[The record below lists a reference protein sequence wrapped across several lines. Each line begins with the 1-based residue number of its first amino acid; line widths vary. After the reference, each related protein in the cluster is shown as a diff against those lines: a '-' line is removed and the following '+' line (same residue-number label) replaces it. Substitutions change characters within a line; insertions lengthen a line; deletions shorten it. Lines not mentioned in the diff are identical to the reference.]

1 MALIFLLFL
10 ISVGLG
16 YFFFFIYLK
25 KTKKAQEVRL
35 AHLPPMTIFKTF
47 LVQNKSSARI
57 CTMNFP
63 PSQFALSTN
72 LTDRDKLNEI
82 RWLSGRSPH
91 QHNFVCFS
99 TQLANVSAGVPKGLT
114 FESWDTDRNWDSIC
128 QKCDHISW
136 IVCALLLFVH
146 SLPLGLEFFRN
157 GDQKKFAHS
166 LFTAFAGF
174 RMGIQNFPSIK

>member
-57 CTMNFP
+57 CTINFP
-63 PSQFALSTN
+63 PSQFALSNN
-72 LTDRDKLNEI
+72 LTDREI
-82 RWLSGRSPH
+82 SLMKSGGSPAALPRSVRNSAARCTSR
-91 QHNFVCFS
+91 QNRILILASILKILASISKILASILKILASIFFFVF
-99 TQLANVSAGVPKGLT
+99 
-114 FESWDTDRNWDSIC
+114 
-128 QKCDHISW
+128 
-136 IVCALLLFVH
+136 FV
-146 SLPLGLEFFRN
+146 
-157 GDQKKFAHS
+157 
-166 LFTAFAGF
+166 
-174 RMGIQNFPSIK
+174 

>member
-1 MALIFLLFL
+1 VDVERGSWSGRSWKMLRGTPNSAPKKEEPAPKFPRSIVFLLFL

-114 FESWDTDRNWDSIC
+114 FES
-128 QKCDHISW
+128 
-136 IVCALLLFVH
+136 
-146 SLPLGLEFFRN
+146 
-157 GDQKKFAHS
+157 
-166 LFTAFAGF
+166 
-174 RMGIQNFPSIK
+174 